1 MRRRPRKLRADDPIL
16 RVVSLLFVALFVTV
30 IVVLVWW
37 RLHQ

>member
-1 MRRRPRKLRADDPIL
+1 MRTRLRKLREGDPIL

-30 IVVLVWW
+30 IVVLLWW